1 MEVCAFILG
10 LAAGLAV
17 IASVEMLNQQT
28 GGELQW

>member
-17 IASVEMLNQQT
+17 IISVEMLNEQT
-28 GGELQW
+28 GGGLQW